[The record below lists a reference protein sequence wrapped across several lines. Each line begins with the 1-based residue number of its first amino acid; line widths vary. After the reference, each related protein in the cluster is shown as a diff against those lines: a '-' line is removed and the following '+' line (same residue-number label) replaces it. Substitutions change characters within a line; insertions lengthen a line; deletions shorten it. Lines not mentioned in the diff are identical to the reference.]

1 MAQYT
6 QFRLVLGCFMLTSLF
21 TLIAL
26 QIPFPLEREKPFV
39 YKWDKEVFQTTFDPT
54 RVTYHVEFAGAQ
66 ATSIS
71 TSGSKYI
78 TTILYFPERK
88 LLLAHLFLRI
98 ALNPLEPS
106 LNCAMKLEDNVWK
119 GLGRMESAATFVTK
133 LAEGGKWYGEP
144 CSFELAK

>member
-1 MAQYT
+1 
-6 QFRLVLGCFMLTSLF
+6 MLPTIL
-21 TLIAL
+21 TLISL

-39 YKWDKEVFQTTFDPT
+39 YKWDKEVFQTVFDPT

-66 ATSIS
+66 AVSTS

-78 TTILYFPERK
+78 TTLLYFPERK

-98 ALNPLEPS
+98 ALNPLELS

-144 CSFELAK
+144 CSFELAKTS